1 MEISSF
7 ISSEIQ
13 AFIKNNLDTNPTEL
27 ALKKNPF
34 PTIDY
39 PQLINQ
45 VIAKK
50 KAKDKLP
57 TWFNAK
63 NIIYPAKISIE
74 QTSSEITAN
83 YKATIIKGEKLI
95 DLTGGFGVDDF
106 YFSKYFKEVYH
117 CELNKELSEIVAH
130 NYTVLNQKN
139 ITCIKGDS
147 LAVLEQLNSKFDWIY
162 IDPSRRSD
170 IKGKVFL
177 LKDCVPNVPKLLEEY
192 FKYTN
197 KILIKTAPILD
208 ITSGLN
214 ELNYVKKIHIVA
226 VKNEIKELL
235 WEIEHQYESEIAI
248 SSVNIDNETIHQFE
262 TIYRK
267 EYSATFSLPKKFLY
281 EPNSA
286 IMKSGNIEAISG
298 FYSLD
303 KLHQHSH
310 LFTSDKSITFQGRSF
325 QIKEVL
331 PFQKE
336 HMKQFQNQKM
346 NCTTRNFPLSV
357 EEIKKKFKIKDG
369 GTIFAFFTTN
379 LNHEKIVLVCTKL

>member
-1 MEISSF
+1 MEILSF
-7 ISSEIQ
+7 ISSEVQTFIQ
-13 AFIKNNLDTNPTEL
+13 NNLDTNPTEL

-34 PTIDY
+34 PSMDY
-39 PQLINQ
+39 PSLVNQ

-63 NIIYPAKISIE
+63 NIIYPSKISIE

-83 YKATIIKGEKLI
+83 YKATLIKGEKII

-106 YFSKYFKEVYH
+106 YFSKHFKEVYH
-117 CELNKELSEIVAH
+117 CELNEELSEIVAH
-130 NYTVLNQKN
+130 NFTVLNQKN
-139 ITCIKGDS
+139 ITCIKGES
-147 LAVLEQLNSKFDWIY
+147 LAILKKLNTSFDWIY

-170 IKGKVFL
+170 VKGKVFL
-177 LKDCVPNVPKLLEEY
+177 LKDCSPNVSELLIEY
-192 FKYTN
+192 FKYTA

-214 ELNYVKKIHIVA
+214 ELNFVKKIHIVA

-235 WEIEHQYESEIAI
+235 WEIEHHYEGEIMI
-248 SSVNIDNETIHQFE
+248 SSANIENETIHLFE
-262 TIYRK
+262 TVYRK
-267 EYSATFSLPKKFLY
+267 EYLTTFSMPKKYLY

-298 FYSLD
+298 FYDLD

-310 LFTSDKSITFQGRSF
+310 LFTSDKPITFQGRSF
-325 QIKEVL
+325 EINAVI

-336 HMKQFQNQKM
+336 QMKQFQHQKM

-379 LNHEKIVLVCTKL
+379 LNDEKIVLICTKL